1 MNIAADTARVAEIE
15 AQYADNIRPS
25 WKKTAVPLGIV
36 AIGFVYLVYLFFYF
50 DIGNIANRW
59 NSERAALFAVDTYA
73 HKIHADTRWKDT
85 GKYVVTLEGSR
96 FEKYDEK
103 PAWVRETAEKT
114 HLIDMGDDGEILV
127 APDHV
132 LMTFLGNAPIRV
144 DRPVDGKLA
153 AMSEAPLP
161 EWIRVT
167 KNKVEVR
174 PTNFSRVQI
183 SKTKVRVFRYFY
195 GWEHFWFDFNS
206 PLANHSVADAVG
218 SWFEGP
224 QISDKMS
231 NFSLTF
237 HEWWNNTMWL
247 HRDVWWALL
256 DTLFMAVMGTALA
269 AFLGLPLAFLAAANL
284 NPIAPMR
291 FALRR
296 LFDALR
302 GIDML
307 IWSLIFIRAFGMGPF
322 SGLLAIAITDTGT
335 LGKLMSEAIENID
348 KKPVEGVQSTGAR
361 PVQRHRF
368 GIVPQIMPLF
378 ISQTLYYL
386 ESNTRGAV
394 IIGAMG
400 AGGIGLQFLGAMRTG
415 NSWEN
420 VAYISIIVLATVML
434 MDMMSAKLRR
444 KLIGTQR

>member
-1 MNIAADTARVAEIE
+1 MTIAAEQARIAELKREFAPVINP
-15 AQYADNIRPS
+15 D
-25 WKKTAVPLGIV
+25 WKQRIAPLSFLAAGLGYFI
-36 AIGFVYLVYLFFYF
+36 YLCFYF
-50 DIGNIANRW
+50 DLGNIADRW

-73 HKIHADTRWKDT
+73 HKIHVDTRWQDT
-85 GKYVVTLEGSR
+85 NEYVVTLEGSR
-96 FEKYDEK
+96 FEKYDEN
-103 PAWVRETAEKT
+103 PNWVERQADSS
-114 HLIDMGDDGEILV
+114 HLIDMGNDGKVQIFEN
-127 APDHV
+127 HV
-132 LMTFLGNAPIRV
+132 IMTFLDTAPVRV
-144 DRPVDGKLA
+144 DRPLDGTISA
-153 AMSEAPLP
+153 TSEAPLP

-167 KNKVEVR
+167 RNKVEVR

-183 SKTKVRVFRYFY
+183 SKTKIRIFRYFA

-206 PLANHSVADAVG
+206 PLANYSLVAAIG
-218 SWFEGP
+218 ASFEGP
-224 QISDKMS
+224 RLSKDMS
-231 NFSLTF
+231 NFSLIF

-247 HRDVWWALL
+247 HRDVWWALV
-256 DTLFMAVMGTALA
+256 DTLFMAVMGTFLA
-269 AFLGLPLAFLAAANL
+269 AFIGLPLAFLAASNL

-291 FALRR
+291 FVLRR

-322 SGLLAIAITDTGT
+322 SGLLAIAITDIGT

-348 KKPVEGVQSTGAR
+348 KKQVEGVKSTGSG
-361 PVQRHRF
+361 PILQYRF
-368 GIVPQIMPLF
+368 GILPQILPLF

-420 VAYISIIVLATVML
+420 VAYIAFIVLVTVML
-434 MDMMSAKLRR
+434 MDIFSAKLRR
-444 KLIGTQR
+444 RLIN